1 MTSSIVVASKKL
13 DSDEE
18 QTLTYLLTIWRL
30 AFLHRRSPHR
40 QASVTSSLSAWVS
53 PSKRRPTDVVFGEE
67 KKRISWL
74 CLAKAIRA
82 GRLRTKADRWK
93 DWTKTWRKPRT
104 PIRLLRNGYDSDHDV
119 TCIRAITRCWGLPRL
134 CRSTAVDVTLN
145 STRAPPELC
154 AVLGPQHAH
163 QWHCVLKSKVARK
176 YKYFSRKCGDFFCS
190 NHHLPYAD
198 NGQSKIM
205 WGIWMKYCTRVG
217 SKMGTQTKK

>member
-1 MTSSIVVASKKL
+1 MHTCVNSWTDSHDCLSSKCRLLSNTSSLKSQVAMTSSIVVASKKL
-13 DSDEE
+13 DCDEE

-53 PSKRRPTDVVFGEE
+53 PSKRRPTDVVFGGE

-74 CLAKAIRA
+74 CLSKASRA

-119 TCIRAITRCWGLPRL
+119 TCIRAIHDGRVWQGPLLAR
-134 CRSTAVDVTLN
+134 R
-145 STRAPPELC
+145 E
-154 AVLGPQHAH
+154 AVL
-163 QWHCVLKSKVARK
+163 L
-176 YKYFSRKCGDFFCS
+176 
-190 NHHLPYAD
+190 
-198 NGQSKIM
+198 
-205 WGIWMKYCTRVG
+205 
-217 SKMGTQTKK
+217 

>member
-1 MTSSIVVASKKL
+1 MLSTLSCIPVWLLNWLPRLSIVEVSISITFKHFLAQKSSRHDLFDCRSVKKKL
-13 DSDEE
+13 DCDEE

-74 CLAKAIRA
+74 CLSKASRA
-82 GRLRTKADRWK
+82 GRLRTKADRCK

-119 TCIRAITRCWGLPRL
+119 TCIRAIHVRGRE
-134 CRSTAVDVTLN
+134 RSACSN
-145 STRAPPELC
+145 IMQA
-154 AVLGPQHAH
+154 AI
-163 QWHCVLKSKVARK
+163 
-176 YKYFSRKCGDFFCS
+176 FSRYASLGSIHFQARRSLHVHVMSSAKVNCAACTCS
-190 NHHLPYAD
+190 
-198 NGQSKIM
+198 S
-205 WGIWMKYCTRVG
+205 C
-217 SKMGTQTKK
+217 